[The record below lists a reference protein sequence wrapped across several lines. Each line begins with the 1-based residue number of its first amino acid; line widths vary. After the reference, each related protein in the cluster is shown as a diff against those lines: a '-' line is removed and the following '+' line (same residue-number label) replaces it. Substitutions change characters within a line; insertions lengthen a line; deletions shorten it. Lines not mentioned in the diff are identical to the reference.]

1 MNRIARRAFVVLLL
15 VLVLI
20 GGLSFFTAEFCT
32 KAGDWVL
39 FSGSPHV
46 YNRGK
51 IANGFVTDRN
61 GTALAAMTGD
71 KAFSSDA
78 QVRKAMLHWL
88 GDREGNVSTPALTEY
103 SLEMTG
109 FNLADGLYRYGNSGY
124 KATLA
129 LSSAVQVAA
138 MEALGDRHGTV
149 AVYNYKT
156 GELLCAVSTPTFDPD
171 NVPQI
176 TEEDYAFDGIYVNR
190 FTQSTYTPGSVF
202 KLITAAAALETVPDI
217 TERTF
222 VCYGEYDY
230 GDDAVTCEGAHY
242 EQTLKEA
249 LANSCNCVFAQI
261 VELVGQETLEKYVE
275 KYQLTQPVSFDG
287 ITTAQGHFDLTGAG
301 IIEVAW
307 SGIGQYTDLI
317 NPCRFLTF
325 IGDVAAGG
333 SGAVPYVVSQIQ
345 VGDNVTYQAKT
356 KLDTAKVEK
365 TTAQTLK
372 EYMRNNVETVYGADS
387 FPGLNVCAKSGTA
400 EVGGDRRPNAVFA
413 GFVDDPNYPLA
424 FIAVVENAGYGSTV
438 CVPILSQVLSVCKAE
453 LDR

>member
-20 GGLSFFTAEFCT
+20 GGLGFFTAEFCK

-109 FNLADGLYRYGNSGY
+109 FNLADGLYRYGDSGY
-124 KATLA
+124 KATLT
-129 LSSAVQVAA
+129 LSSDAQVAA

-176 TEEDYAFDGIYVNR
+176 TEEYAFDGIYVNR
-190 FTQSTYTPGSVF
+190 FTQSTFTPGSVF
-202 KLITAAAALETVPDI
+202 KLVTTAAALETVPDI
-217 TERTF
+217 TKKTF
-222 VCYGEYDY
+222 ICYGEYDY

-249 LANSCNCVFAQI
+249 LANSCNCAFAQI

-275 KYQLTQPVSFDG
+275 KYQLTKSVSFDG
-287 ITTAQGHFDLTGAG
+287 ITTAEGHFDLADAG

-333 SGAVPYVVSQIQ
+333 SGAVPYVVSRIQ

-356 KLDTAKVEK
+356 ELDTVKMEK
-365 TTAQTLK
+365 ATAQTLK

-400 EVGGDRRPNAVFA
+400 EVGEERRPNATFV

-424 FIAVVENAGYGSTV
+424 FFAVVEDAGYGSTV
-438 CVPILSQVLSVCKAE
+438 CVPILSRVLSVCKTE